1 VATTKA
7 KGKNKNKA
15 QQTAV
20 WARLKL
26 QLFIALT
33 SIGSLPNFSLLRSC
47 VSKSDSEVCILLQFS
62 KYL

>member
-20 WARLKL
+20 WARLEL
-26 QLFIALT
+26 QLFIALLQLALFQT
-33 SIGSLPNFSLLRSC
+33 SLCCALG
-47 VSKSDSEVCILLQFS
+47 
-62 KYL
+62 